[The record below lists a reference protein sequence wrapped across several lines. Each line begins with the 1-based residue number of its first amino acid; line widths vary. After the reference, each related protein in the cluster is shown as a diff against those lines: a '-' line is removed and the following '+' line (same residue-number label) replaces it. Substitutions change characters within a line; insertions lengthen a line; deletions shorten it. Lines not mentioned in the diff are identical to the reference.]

1 MISMRRILA
10 ALFAH
15 PTNRI
20 EPRIVELEHPM
31 MIVGMSVE
39 TNLKTI
45 YRDVPALGKRF
56 RAYKQRHAIP
66 SLKQPWAFA
75 AVSKDFDER
84 TGTFTYLMG
93 DVVTRLE
100 QLPPELT
107 AFEIPA
113 LTYAVFP
120 VRPKNRLGWGI
131 AIGNVKQYAYRV
143 WLPKSR
149 YEAAK
154 VIDDSEYH
162 DERSTRKANPE
173 IEMWVAVKE
182 RA

>member
-1 MISMRRILA
+1 MRRILA
-10 ALFAH
+10 AFFSH

-20 EPRIVELEHPM
+20 EPRISELERPM

-39 TNLKTI
+39 NNLKDI
-45 YRDVPALGKRF
+45 HREGAAVGKRF
-56 RAYKQRHAIP
+56 RAYKQRHTIP
-66 SLKQPWAFA
+66 SLKHPWAFA

-84 TGTFTYLMG
+84 TGAFTYIMG

-120 VRPKNRLGWGI
+120 VRPKNRFGWGI
-131 AIGNVKQYAYRV
+131 AIGNVKQYAYQV
-143 WLPKSR
+143 WLPQSR

-154 VIDDSEYH
+154 VIDDFEYH
-162 DERSTRKANPE
+162 DGRSTRKTNPE
-173 IEMWVAVKE
+173 IEMWVAVKK